1 MQEEMLQM
9 SKKELDRSQVMRMV
23 VEGQIKQKDAA
34 KRLGLRSTRQIRRL
48 VKEYR
53 RHGPKGM
60 VSKRRGKPGNHR
72 INAELLVRAKALLEE
87 RYADFGPT
95 LAHEQLSEAHTLSMS
110 VETVRKYQIEW
121 GLWQPKSRKHKRAFQ
136 LRERRPCFGEL
147 IQIDGSP
154 HDWFEGRAPGC
165 TLIVFID
172 DATGRLLY
180 LRFVPAETTEA
191 YMEGL
196 RHYLGHYG
204 RPVSLYSDRHSIFR
218 VNTGDSDELTQFGRA
233 VKTLDIEPIHA
244 RTPQAKGRVE
254 RANSTLQDRLVKKM
268 RLANVSSMDEG
279 NASLASYMED
289 HNRRFAKQ
297 PASQRDA
304 HRQVLHSDEELNLI
318 LSIHSRRKMSKN
330 LTLQYRNTLYQ
341 LKIKGIGYAMRGAW
355 ATVCEDSFGTVTI
368 LYKGRRLD
376 YSTFNLGQ
384 IPPPIA
390 DEKTINRHVDLAIQA
405 QQKQIRWKPAPD
417 HPWRRYPNKQPP
429 ISS

>member
-9 SKKELDRSQVMRMV
+9 SKKELDRLQVIRMA
-23 VEGQIKQKDAA
+23 VEGQIKQKEAA
-34 KRLGLRSTRQIRRL
+34 KRLGLKSTRQVRRL

-53 RHGPKGM
+53 RHGAKGM
-60 VSKRRGKPGNHR
+60 VSKHRGKRGNHR
-72 INAELLVRAKALLEE
+72 INDETLLQARALLEE

-95 LAHEQLSEAHTLSMS
+95 LAHEQLNEVHNLQMS

-121 GLWQPKSRKHKRAFQ
+121 GLWQPKLRRHKRAFQ
-136 LRERRPCFGEL
+136 MRERRSCFGEL

-196 RHYLGHYG
+196 RCYLGHYG

-218 VNTGDSDELTQFGRA
+218 ANTAHSDELTQFGRA
-233 VKTLDIEPIHA
+233 LKTLDIEAIHA

-254 RANSTLQDRLVKKM
+254 RANQTLQDRLVKKM
-268 RLANVSSMDEG
+268 RLSDVSSMDEG
-279 NASLASYMED
+279 NAFLGAYMED

-297 PASQRDA
+297 PASQTDA
-304 HRQVLHSDEELNLI
+304 HRQVLHSDEQLNLI

-341 LKIKGIGYAMRGAW
+341 IKIKGIGYAMQGAW
-355 ATVCEDSFGTVTI
+355 ATICEDFNGNVTL
-368 LYKGRRLD
+368 LYKGRQLA
-376 YSTFNLGQ
+376 YSTFKLGDN
-384 IPPPIA
+384 PPPIA
-390 DEKTINRHVDLAIQA
+390 DEKTINQHVDLAIQT
-405 QQKQIRWKPAPD
+405 QHKQTRWKPAPD
-417 HPWRRYPNKQPP
+417 HPWRQYPNNQTP